1 MARSVFLDTN
11 GWLALLNASES
22 RHAEALEIWLDLMKR
37 QCPVVLTDWI
47 IAETGNGL
55 ARSRTKNQFVD
66 VVTQMLEAP
75 SVEAVF
81 IDDSLLRRSLAI
93 YGAHADKAWGLVDC
107 TSFTV
112 MRERGVTE
120 AFTSDH
126 DFEQASFRCLINV

>member
-37 QCPVVLTDWI
+37 QCPVVL
-47 IAETGNGL
+47 
-55 ARSRTKNQFVD
+55 D